1 MSAGADPHDLHELT
15 QNHQK
20 GAETVVAQPWKRPE
34 LADQP
39 DLKKLN
45 DELHDL
51 RLDAGLP
58 SARTIR
64 DRVGKDAQ
72 DYWIV
77 NHQAVLDTFQKPD
90 RPPWGRLE
98 VIVHVLAEV
107 GGHDD
112 VDGEVSRF
120 KGMWKQVVRET
131 VTQAS
136 VQPPADSASA
146 DDDDVDDTA
155 APSEDSPKQDTK
167 DSGGQAAE
175 DPPTGRET
183 PSSRERATAQFNY
196 AEESLK
202 GLILNAAQALWYDK
216 DALRV
221 FLGVVR
227 RSDGF
232 SRMADAAEERR
243 PANATF
249 YGVRSREFEVPISP
263 ARLEL
268 VTLHRRL
275 DEHRLK
281 RKWSFTDMENQT
293 GVSSD
298 AWIRWYTHDELPERD
313 ALVAF
318 SHMAGLQMEDHV
330 LLLGLWD
337 AARAALEAQKRSDVL
352 PPSISFDEAWSMRDP
367 AATRMWALAGVG
379 GAGGEDLTTYGP
391 DLASGTVPAFAVAG
405 PPGAGRSTAL
415 VTMAR
420 SLLASGTQVVLAA
433 PRPSPLRELADRD
446 GVVACFDQENIGH
459 DEFEE
464 ALSGASPQEPI
475 VALMDDAEVL
485 GECDARRVLRNLLEH
500 GFDEGTA
507 LVLAGDEG
515 KLRPHYPWLDKA
527 KKAHRGLLLSPQE
540 RHAGDRIG
548 IKTGDSVVGRPIAP
562 GRGWLH
568 LGDGNLLAVAVPC

>member
-1 MSAGADPHDLHELT
+1 MA
-15 QNHQK
+15 
-20 GAETVVAQPWKRPE
+20 AQPWKRPE

-39 DLKKLN
+39 DLKNLN

-98 VIVHVLAEV
+98 VIVRVLAEV

-112 VDGEVSRF
+112 ADGEVNRF
-120 KGMWKQVVRET
+120 KGMWKRVVRET

-136 VQPPADSASA
+136 VQPPADSTSA
-146 DDDDVDDTA
+146 DNDDVDDTA
-155 APSEDSPKQDTK
+155 DTAEDLPKQGTK
-167 DSGGQAAE
+167 NSARRATE
-175 DPPTGRET
+175 EPPTDGET
-183 PSSRERATAQFNY
+183 PSSREKAAAQFNY

-227 RSDGF
+227 RSEGF
-232 SRMADAAEERR
+232 ARMADAAEERR

-249 YGVRSREFEVPISP
+249 YGVKSREFEVPKSP

-281 RKWSFTDMENQT
+281 REWSFTDMESQT

-318 SHMAGLQMEDHV
+318 SHMAGLQTEDHV

-337 AARAALEAQKRSDVL
+337 TARAALEAQKRWDAL
-352 PPSISFDEAWSMRDP
+352 PPSISFDEAWSLRDP
-367 AATRMWALAGVG
+367 AAPRIWALAGVG
-379 GAGGEDLTTYGP
+379 RAGGEILTAYGP
-391 DLASGTVPAFAVAG
+391 NLASGTVPAFAVAG
-405 PPGAGRSTAL
+405 PPGSGRSTAL
-415 VTMAR
+415 VTIAR
-420 SLLASGTQVVLAA
+420 SLLASGTQIVLAA
-433 PRPSPLRELADRD
+433 PRSSPLRELADRD
-446 GVVACFDQENIGH
+446 GVVACFDQEDIGH
-459 DEFEE
+459 DELEE

-475 VALMDDAEVL
+475 VVVMDDAEVL
-485 GECDARRVLRNLLEH
+485 DECDARRVLRNLLEH

-507 LVLAGDEG
+507 LILAGDED
-515 KLRPHYPWLDKA
+515 KLRPHFPWLDGV
-527 KKAHRGLLLSPQE
+527 KKAHRGLLLSPQK
-540 RHAGDRIG
+540 RQAGDWIG
-548 IKTGDSVVGRPIAP
+548 IKTGDSVVGNPVIP

-568 LGDGNLLAVAVPC
+568 LGDGNLLAVTVPC

>member
-1 MSAGADPHDLHELT
+1 M
-15 QNHQK
+15 
-20 GAETVVAQPWKRPE
+20 VAQPWKRPE

-58 SARTIR
+58 SARSIR

-77 NHQAVLDTFQKPD
+77 NHQAVLDTFQKAD

-98 VIVHVLAEV
+98 VIVRVLAEV

-112 VDGEVSRF
+112 VDREVHRF
-120 KGMWKQVVRET
+120 KVLWKQVVRET

-136 VQPPADSASA
+136 LQPPADDTSA
-146 DDDDVDDTA
+146 DDDDGNDA
-155 APSEDSPKQDTK
+155 ADHSEDSS
-167 DSGGQAAE
+167 SGRAAE
-175 DPPTGRET
+175 EPSADRET
-183 PSSRERATAQFNY
+183 PTNRDQAPAQFNY

-202 GLILNAAQALWYDK
+202 GLILNAAQALWYDM

-227 RSDGF
+227 RSEGF
-232 SRMADAAEERR
+232 SKMADAAEERR
-243 PANATF
+243 PAHATF
-249 YGVRSREFEVPISP
+249 YGVKSREFEVPYSP

-268 VTLHRRL
+268 LTLHRRL
-275 DEHRLK
+275 DEHRSK

-293 GVSSD
+293 GVSSGT
-298 AWIRWYTHDELPERD
+298 WIHWYTHRELPDRE
-313 ALVAF
+313 ALVGF

-337 AARAALEAQKRSDVL
+337 AAHAALEAQKRSDVL
-352 PPSISFDEAWSMRDP
+352 PPSINFDEAWAMRDP
-367 AATRMWALAGVG
+367 AAPRMWALAGVG
-379 GAGGEDLTTYGP
+379 GAKDGSLAAYGP
-391 DLASGTVPAFAVAG
+391 DLASGTAPAFTVSG
-405 PPGAGRSTAL
+405 PSGAGRSTAL
-415 VTMAR
+415 VSIAR
-420 SLLASGTQVVLAA
+420 SLLASGTQLVLAT

-446 GVVACFDQENIGH
+446 GVVAHFEQNDIGH

-464 ALSGASPQEPI
+464 ALSAASAEEPI
-475 VALMDDAEVL
+475 VVVMDDAEAL
-485 GECDARRVLRNLLEH
+485 DECDARRVLRNLLEH

-507 LVLAGDEG
+507 LVLAGDEAE
-515 KLRPHYPWLDKA
+515 LLACYRWLERA
-527 KKAHRGLLLSPQE
+527 KRAHRGLLLSPQE
-540 RHAGDRIG
+540 WQAGELIG
-548 IKTGDSVVGRPIAP
+548 IKTGDSTAGSPITP

-568 LGDGNLLAVAVPC
+568 LGDGNLMAVTVPC

>member
-1 MSAGADPHDLHELT
+1 M
-15 QNHQK
+15 
-20 GAETVVAQPWKRPE
+20 
-34 LADQP
+34 ADQP

-58 SARTIR
+58 SARAIR

-90 RPPWGRLE
+90 LPPWGRLE
-98 VIVHVLAEV
+98 VIARVLA
-107 GGHDD
+107 GFSRHSD
-112 VDGEVSRF
+112 VDGKVDRF
-120 KGMWKQVVRET
+120 KDLWKQVVRET
-131 VTQAS
+131 VAQAS
-136 VQPPADSASA
+136 VHPPADTTASA
-146 DDDDVDDTA
+146 GEDDVNNAT
-155 APSEDSPKQDTK
+155 APSEDLPKQGTGAP
-167 DSGGQAAE
+167 SGQEAE
-175 DPPTGRET
+175 EPPVGTET
-183 PSSRERATAQFNY
+183 PTNASQDSAQFDY
-196 AEESLK
+196 VHESLK
-202 GLILNAAQALWYDK
+202 GLILNAAQALWHDK

-232 SRMADAAEERR
+232 VRMADAAEEQR

-249 YGVRSREFEVPISP
+249 YGVRSREFEVDHSP

-281 RKWSFTDMENQT
+281 RKWSFTDMEEQT
-293 GVSSD
+293 GISSD
-298 AWIRWYTHDELPERD
+298 AWIRWYTHYELPERE

-318 SHMAGLQMEDHV
+318 SHMARLTQEDHV

-337 AARAALEAQKRSDVL
+337 AAHDALKVQERSTSL
-352 PPSISFDEAWSMRDP
+352 PSSISFDEAWTMRDP
-367 AATRMWALAGVG
+367 AAPRLWALAGVG
-379 GAGGEDLTTYGP
+379 GDDLAAYGP
-391 DLASGTVPAFAVAG
+391 DLASGTAPAFVVAG
-405 PPGAGRSTAL
+405 PAKSGRSTAL
-415 VTMAR
+415 VNIAR
-420 SLLASGTQVVLAA
+420 SLLASGAQLALAA

-446 GVVACFDQENIGH
+446 GVIACFDQDDIGH
-459 DEFEE
+459 DELDG
-464 ALSGASPQEPI
+464 ALSVASAEEP
-475 VALMDDAEVL
+475 VVVVMDDAEIL

-507 LVLAGDEG
+507 LVLAGDED
-515 KLRPHYPWLDKA
+515 KLGPSYPWLGKA
-527 KKAHRGLLLSPQE
+527 KRAHRGLLLSPQE
-540 RHAGDRIG
+540 RHAGDWIG
-548 IKTGDSVVGRPIAP
+548 IKTGDSVIGGPVAP

-568 LGDGNLLAVAVPC
+568 LGDGKLMAVAVPR

>member
-1 MSAGADPHDLHELT
+1 M
-15 QNHQK
+15 
-20 GAETVVAQPWKRPE
+20 VAQPWKRPT
-34 LADQP
+34 LVGQP

-90 RPPWGRLE
+90 LPQWGRLE
-98 VIVHVLAEV
+98 VIVRVLAEV
-107 GGHDD
+107 GGHID
-112 VDGEVSRF
+112 VDGEVDRF
-120 KGMWKQVVRET
+120 KGLWKHVVRET
-131 VTQAS
+131 VAQAS

-146 DDDDVDDTA
+146 DDDHVDDTA
-155 APSEDSPKQDTK
+155 DHSEESTEQDTRS
-167 DSGGQAAE
+167 SGGRAAE
-175 DPPTGRET
+175 EPPASKET
-183 PSSRERATAQFNY
+183 PPNPDRAAAQFNY

-227 RSDGF
+227 RSEGF
-232 SRMADAAEERR
+232 AKMADAAEERR

-249 YGVRSREFEVPISP
+249 YGVKSREFEVSRSP

-281 RKWSFTDMENQT
+281 RKWSFTDLEEQT

-298 AWIRWYTHDELPERD
+298 AWIRWYTHDELPERE

-337 AARAALEAQKRSDVL
+337 AARAALKAQQRSDVL
-352 PPSISFDEAWSMRDP
+352 PSEISFDAAWAMRDP
-367 AATRMWALAGVG
+367 AAPRMWALAGVG
-379 GAGGEDLTTYGP
+379 NVGDENLTAYGP
-391 DLASGTVPAFAVAG
+391 DLASGTAPAFAVVG
-405 PPGAGRSTAL
+405 PSGAGRSTAL
-415 VTMAR
+415 VTIAR
-420 SLLASGTQVVLAA
+420 SLLTSGTQLVLAT

-446 GVVACFDQENIGH
+446 GVVACFDQDDVGH
-459 DEFEE
+459 DELEE
-464 ALSGASPQEPI
+464 ALSGASADEPI
-475 VALMDDAEVL
+475 IVVMDDAEVL

-507 LVLAGDEG
+507 LVLGGDEDR
-515 KLRPHYPWLDKA
+515 LRPRYPWLDRA
-527 KKAHRGLLLSPQE
+527 KRAHRGLVLSPQE
-540 RHAGDRIG
+540 RHAGDWIG
-548 IKTGDSVVGRPIAP
+548 IKTGDSVVGSSLTP

-568 LGDGNLLAVAVPC
+568 LGDGNLIAVTVPC

>member
-1 MSAGADPHDLHELT
+1 M
-15 QNHQK
+15 
-20 GAETVVAQPWKRPE
+20 VAQPWKRPE
-34 LADQP
+34 LVNQP
-39 DLKKLN
+39 YLKKLN
-45 DELHDL
+45 DELHGL

-64 DRVGKDAQ
+64 DRIGKDAQ

-98 VIVHVLAEV
+98 VVVRVLAEV
-107 GGHDD
+107 GGHND
-112 VDGEVSRF
+112 VDGEVNRF
-120 KGMWKQVVRET
+120 KSMWKQVVRET

-136 VQPPADSASA
+136 VQAPGDSQSA
-146 DDDDVDDTA
+146 DDDLDDTA
-155 APSEDSPKQDTK
+155 DDSEDLPKQDTE
-167 DSGGQAAE
+167 DSDGRAAE
-175 DPPTGRET
+175 EPPTDRET
-183 PSSRERATAQFNY
+183 PSSREQAAAQVNY

-227 RSDGF
+227 RSEGF
-232 SRMADAAEERR
+232 ARMADAAEERR

-249 YGVRSREFEVPISP
+249 YGVKSREFEVPNSP

-281 RKWSFTDMENQT
+281 HKWTFTDMEKQT

-298 AWIRWYTHDELPERD
+298 AWIRWYTNDELPERD

-337 AARAALEAQKRSDVL
+337 TARAALEAQKRSDVL
-352 PPSISFDEAWSMRDP
+352 PSSISFDEAWSMRVE
-367 AATRMWALAGVG
+367 ATPKMWALAGVG
-379 GAGGEDLTTYGP
+379 GAGGENLATYGP
-391 DLASGTVPAFAVAG
+391 DLGSGTVPAFTVCG
-405 PPGAGRSTAL
+405 PPGSGRSTAL
-415 VTMAR
+415 VTIAR
-420 SLLASGTQVVLAA
+420 SLLASGTQIVLAT
-433 PRPSPLRELADRD
+433 PRSSPLRELSDRD
-446 GVVACFDQENIGH
+446 GVVASFDQANIGH
-459 DEFEE
+459 DELEE

-475 VALMDDAEVL
+475 VVVMDDAEVL
-485 GECDARRVLRNLLEH
+485 DECDARRVLRNLLEH

-507 LVLAGDEG
+507 LVLA
-515 KLRPHYPWLDKA
+515 A
-527 KKAHRGLLLSPQE
+527 
-540 RHAGDRIG
+540 
-548 IKTGDSVVGRPIAP
+548 
-562 GRGWLH
+562 
-568 LGDGNLLAVAVPC
+568 